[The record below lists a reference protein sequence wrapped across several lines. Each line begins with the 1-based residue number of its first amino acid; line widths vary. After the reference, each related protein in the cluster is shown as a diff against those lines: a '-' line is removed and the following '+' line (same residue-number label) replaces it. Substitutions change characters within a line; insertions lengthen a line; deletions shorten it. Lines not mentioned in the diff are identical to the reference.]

1 MKIFL
6 VGMMGSGKT
15 TLAKKI
21 SKVLS
26 IPHIDIDE
34 EIEENENLKIKDI
47 FKKHGEEY
55 FRKLE
60 SSILEKLAE
69 KAHSFVV
76 STGGGIILSAKNRAI
91 LKKENTIYLKVTPE
105 KLKERVS
112 LENRPLLAN
121 NKENIIK
128 IYKDRKELYE
138 QFKTVDITNLNEWE
152 SVAKILYQCDI
163 KNHAEIDS
171 SFQKAAINAGS
182 LKFLPPDSIVFTS
195 EKVDELYGEY
205 LPKQKLVLPNGEK
218 TKDISFVI
226 KAYEYLLE
234 NNVSR
239 GNLLLGIGGGTITDF
254 TGFVGSTYKRGMNFW
269 FYPTTLLSQIDA
281 AIGGKNGIDFKKY
294 KNVVGTI
301 NLPKEVVIDPLS
313 LLSLDKET
321 FIEGLIEGY
330 KMALISGNDFYDY
343 FKVNLHEILNRN
355 LDKLSFFIKRSIEEK
370 LKIVEQDFKDTG
382 LRSCLNLGHTL
393 GHAFEAATGIAH
405 GLSVGW
411 GLIKEIEFF
420 YKKKYLQEK
429 YYLEIKDTL
438 ETLIPQ
444 KVRNIQ
450 IEERD
455 IYHYVSNDKKLGA
468 NQKIKMPILK
478 APGNIIIEEIKL
490 KEGET
495 F

>member
-34 EIEENENLKIKDI
+34 EIEKNENLKIKDI
-47 FKKHGEEY
+47 FERYGEEY

-60 SSILEKLAE
+60 TDILEKLAE
-69 KAHSFVV
+69 NTQSLVV
-76 STGGGIILSAKNRAI
+76 STGGGIILNPKNRAI
-91 LKKENTIYLKVTPE
+91 LKKENALYLKVDPE
-105 KLKERVS
+105 KLKDRVS

-121 NKENIIK
+121 NKENILK
-128 IYKDRKELYE
+128 IYQDRKELYE
-138 QFKTVDITNLNEWE
+138 QFKTVDITNLTEWE
-152 SVAKILYQCDI
+152 SVAKILYQYDI
-163 KNHAEIDS
+163 KNDAEIDS
-171 SFQKAAINAGS
+171 SFQKVSINAGS
-182 LKFLPPDSIVFTS
+182 LKSLPPDSIVFTS
-195 EKVDELYGEY
+195 EKVNELYGEY
-205 LPKQKLVLPNGEK
+205 LPQKKLVLPNGEK

-226 KAYEYLLE
+226 RAYEYLLE

-239 GNLLLGIGGGTITDF
+239 DNLLLGIGGGTITDF
-254 TGFVGSTYKRGMNFW
+254 TGFVGSTYKRGMNFS

-301 NLPKEVVIDPLS
+301 NLPIEVVIDPLS
-313 LLSLDKET
+313 ILSLDDET

-330 KMALISGNDFYDY
+330 KMALISGNDFYEY
-343 FKVNLHEILNRN
+343 FKENLQEILNRN
-355 LDKLSFFIKRSIEEK
+355 LDKLSFFIKRSVEEK
-370 LKIVEQDFKDTG
+370 LRIVEQDFKDTG

-393 GHAFEAATGIAH
+393 GHAFEATTGIAH

-420 YKKKYLQEK
+420 YKKKYLKEK
-429 YYLEIKDTL
+429 DYLEIKDTL
-438 ETLIPQ
+438 ETLVPE
-444 KVRNIQ
+444 KVKNIQ
-450 IEERD
+450 IGEKD
-455 IYHYVSNDKKLGA
+455 IYYYLSNDKKIGA
-468 NQKIKMPILK
+468 NKKIKLPILK
-478 APGNIIIEEIKL
+478 SPGNIIIEEIKI
-490 KEGET
+490 KEGEI

>member
-1 MKIFL
+1 
-6 VGMMGSGKT
+6 MGSGKT

-34 EIEENENLKIKDI
+34 EIEKKENLKIKDI
-47 FKKHGEEY
+47 FEKYGEEY

-60 SSILEKLAE
+60 SNLLEKLAE
-69 KAHSFVV
+69 ETHPLVV
-76 STGGGIILSAKNRAI
+76 STGGGIILSPKNRAI
-91 LKKENTIYLKVTPE
+91 LKKENAIYLKVAPE
-105 KLKERVS
+105 RLKERVS
-112 LENRPLLAN
+112 LENRPLLKN
-121 NKENIIK
+121 NKENILK
-128 IYKDRKELYE
+128 IYEDRKKLYE

-152 SVAKILYQCDI
+152 SVAKVLYQYDI
-163 KNHAEIDS
+163 QNNVEIDS
-171 SFQKAAINAGS
+171 SFQKVSIKFGS
-182 LKFLPPDSIVFTS
+182 LMSLPKDAIVFTS
-195 EKVDELYGEY
+195 EKVDELYREY
-205 LPKQKLVLPNGEK
+205 LPKKKIVLPNGEK

-239 GNLLLGIGGGTITDF
+239 NNLLLGVGGGTITDF
-254 TGFVGSTYKRGMNFW
+254 TGFVGSTYKRGMNFS

-281 AIGGKNGIDFKKY
+281 SIGGKNGIDFKKY

-301 NLPKEVVIDPLS
+301 NLPKEVTIDPVS
-313 LLSLDKET
+313 ILSLDDET

-330 KMALISGNDFYDY
+330 KISLISGKDLYEY
-343 FKVNLHEILNRN
+343 FKENIHNILNRN

-370 LKIVEQDFKDTG
+370 LKIVEQDFNDTG
-382 LRSCLNLGHTL
+382 LRSSLNLGHTL

-420 YKKKYLQEK
+420 NKRKYLKEK
-429 YYLEIKDTL
+429 DYLEIKDTL
-438 ETLIPQ
+438 ETLVPQ

-450 IEERD
+450 IEEKD
-455 IYHYVSNDKKLGA
+455 IYYYLSNDKKIGA

-478 APGNIIIEEIKL
+478 APGNITIEEIKT
-490 KEGET
+490 KEGGI